1 MRYLKDIPNHH
12 YKVGLY
18 QWNGKYIV
26 KFEAGGMYEQIYKI
40 DETEFE
46 STEELESI
54 LDEEFVKTISERF
67 RQMHTDTQE
76 SMKRHGFL
84 F

>member
-1 MRYLKDIPNHH
+1 MRYLKDIPNKQ

-26 KFEAGGMYEQIYKI
+26 KFETGGMYEQIYKI

-46 STEELESI
+46 STAELESI
-54 LDEEFVKTISERF
+54 LDEEFLNTISERF
-67 RQMHTDTQE
+67 RQMHADSQE
-76 SMKRHGFL
+76 SMKRHGLL

>member
-1 MRYLKDIPNHH
+1 MRYLKDIPHAQ
-12 YKVGLY
+12 YKIGLY

-26 KFEAGGMYEQIYKI
+26 KFEAGGQYEQIYKI

-46 STEELESI
+46 SVEELESI
-54 LDEEFVKTISERF
+54 LDEKFISTISGRF
-67 RQMHTDTQE
+67 QQMHADTQE
-76 SMKRHGFL
+76 SMKRHDLL